1 MPRQTSGERAI
12 GKPADQSLPGLSFL
26 GRAVAL
32 REFASILSR
41 EGYTPECKSLA
52 QDFVECA
59 LESGYGLPK
68 LAEADEV

>member
-1 MPRQTSGERAI
+1 M
-12 GKPADQSLPGLSFL
+12 PGLSFL